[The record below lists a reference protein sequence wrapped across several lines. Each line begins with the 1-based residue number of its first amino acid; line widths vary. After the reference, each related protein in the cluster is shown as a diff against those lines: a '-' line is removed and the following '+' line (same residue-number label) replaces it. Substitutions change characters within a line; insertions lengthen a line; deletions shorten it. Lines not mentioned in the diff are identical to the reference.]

1 MKSNQGVFAKR
12 VLLAGL
18 IAGSGMLGVS
28 AFAMPEGGAAAKP
41 GCESRQGH
49 ANREAQRAERMSA
62 LKAKLQLAPT
72 QEAAWNAFVGAGQSG
87 MKHAGGDRKA
97 MHAEFAKL
105 STPERLERMQAM
117 SDMRRAKMAERA
129 EAIKAFYTQLTPV
142 QQKVFD
148 AEVMTKRQRGH
159 HGHHGHRHQA

>member
-12 VLLAGL
+12 ILLAGL
-18 IAGSGMLGVS
+18 VAGSGMLAVS
-28 AFAMPEGGAAAKP
+28 AFAMPEGAAAAKP

-62 LKAKLQLAPT
+62 LKDKLQLAPT

-87 MKHAGGDRKA
+87 LKRAGGDRQA

-105 STPERLERMQAM
+105 STPERLDRMQAM
-117 SDMRRAKMAERA
+117 SDMRRVKMAERT
-129 EAIKAFYTQLTPV
+129 EAIKAFYGQLTPA
-142 QQKVFD
+142 QRTVFD
-148 AEVMTKRQRGH
+148 GEVMQKRQRGH
-159 HGHHGHRHQA
+159 HGRHGHRHHA

>member
-41 GCESRQGH
+41 GCESHQGH

-117 SDMRRAKMAERA
+117 SEMRRAKMAERA
-129 EAIKAFYTQLTPV
+129 EAIKAFYTQLTPA

-148 AEVMTKRQRGH
+148 AEVMTGH
-159 HGHHGHRHQA
+159 PLGHHGHRHQA